1 MRRKKKDKDTLLRQ
15 TLKPK
20 SLTAYS
26 VVWSTYSVQPEDG
39 CAHCTGKRPRDFFL
53 KTMAGRKTSQRTSAN
68 FEISDSDDDDDNEEI
83 SKVIRNLDAKLQEKE
98 VK

>member
-1 MRRKKKDKDTLLRQ
+1 
-15 TLKPK
+15 
-20 SLTAYS
+20 
-26 VVWSTYSVQPEDG
+26 
-39 CAHCTGKRPRDFFL
+39 
-53 KTMAGRKTSQRTSAN
+53 MAGRKTSQRTSAN